1 MTEAIRIAVLNF
13 VHETVTFLP
22 NNTTLDDFVHD
33 GSPASGE
40 ALLAWEPRSYMGGFV
55 KVAREHAGVELVGT
69 ESPLWPRTGTG
80 SGWITREAYEHF
92 LGRMIAELERGGRW
106 HGVYLAL
113 HGAMGVRGVARP
125 EADIARGVREVVGR
139 DAFIAGTFDPHGNE
153 DAEFLRQA
161 DFAFCAKYFPHYDSR
176 LQGERAARMLIR
188 AICGDYTPVSATV
201 KVPILT
207 ATVLQWTD
215 ASPWMY
221 LVQRAL
227 VWEAR
232 EPDLY
237 MNVFFGFP
245 FADVP
250 DVGMTVQAMTNGKPA
265 LARKAADDVATWAW
279 RRREALLKT
288 ATVHP
293 IPHGVKLAREAVAR
307 GAWPVVLADHS
318 RPLWLGDVGPAA
330 GDRARPGRRA
340 DCHHRR
346 SRGRRGGR
354 GQGSEG
360 RRSVRHGRWRPGRR
374 VRRPA
379 GADRGH
385 DRGSGAHRRQALGER
400 RLRARQRRADQRAPH
415 PGHGPARPDGAGI
428 HDRSVQGICDQV
440 ACALPPRLRRF
451 GLREDDPIGRAG
463 AAAPRHDTARGA
475 ALPERRH
482 LEVLSLRR
490 RQLSFS
496 ERRAPSQRHPN
507 LNVILDH
514 PGRPRGAT
522 SPL

>member
-1 MTEAIRIAVLNF
+1 MTEAIRVAVLNF

-22 NNTTLDDFVHD
+22 NDTTLDDFVHD
-33 GSPASGE
+33 GSPAGGE
-40 ALLAWEPRSYMGGFV
+40 ALLAWGPRSYMGGFV
-55 KVAREHAGVELVGT
+55 KVAREHGDVELLGI

-80 SGWITREAYEHF
+80 SGWITTEAYEHF
-92 LGRMIAELERGGRW
+92 LGRMLAELERGGRW
-106 HGVYLAL
+106 HGVYLAP

-125 EADIARGVREVVGR
+125 EADIARRVREIVGR

-188 AICGDYTPVSATV
+188 AIRGDYTPVSATV

-207 ATVLQWTD
+207 ATVLQWTG
-215 ASPWMY
+215 ASPWMD

-227 VWEAR
+227 TWEAR

-250 DVGMTVQAMTNGKPA
+250 DVGMTVQAMTNGKPE
-265 LARKAADDVATWAW
+265 LARKAAEDVATWAW

-293 IPHGVKLAREAVAR
+293 VPHGVKLAREAVAR

-318 RPLWLGDVGPAA
+318 DRWLGDVGAAA
-330 GDRARPGRRA
+330 GDRAGPGRRA

-346 SRGRRGGR
+346 PHGRRGGR

-360 RRSVRHGRWRPGRR
+360 RRSIRYGRWRPCRR
-374 VRRPA
+374 VGRPA
-379 GADRGH
+379 GADQGH
-385 DRGSGAHRRQALGER
+385 DRRRGGDRRQALGER
-400 RLRARQRRADQRAPH
+400 RLRARQCRADQRVSDA
-415 PGHGPARPDGAGI
+415 GHGPA
-428 HDRSVQGICDQV
+428 
-440 ACALPPRLRRF
+440 
-451 GLREDDPIGRAG
+451 
-463 AAAPRHDTARGA
+463 
-475 ALPERRH
+475 
-482 LEVLSLRR
+482 
-490 RQLSFS
+490 
-496 ERRAPSQRHPN
+496 
-507 LNVILDH
+507 
-514 PGRPRGAT
+514 
-522 SPL
+522 